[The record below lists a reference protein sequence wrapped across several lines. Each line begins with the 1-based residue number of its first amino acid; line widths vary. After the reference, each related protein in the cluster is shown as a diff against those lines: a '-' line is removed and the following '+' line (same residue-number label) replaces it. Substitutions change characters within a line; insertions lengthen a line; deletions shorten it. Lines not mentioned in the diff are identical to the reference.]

1 MTSIRL
7 NIAVCKDYLTLHRIL
22 QDRGFDT
29 PFLNKTLF
37 RKIRYFLG
45 GRVRLLLSGGA
56 PLSPD
61 THSLARTCLCL
72 PVMHGYGLTETT
84 ACATVTS

>member
-1 MTSIRL
+1 M
-7 NIAVCKDYLTLHRIL
+7 KW

-45 GRVRLLLSGGA
+45 GRVRLMLSGGA
-56 PLSPD
+56 PLAPD
-61 THSLARTCLCL
+61 THSEA
-72 PVMHGYGLTETT
+72 GTEVNRASSVVEGITT
-84 ACATVTS
+84 ATANT